1 MKKMITILLA
11 ATMVLSMAAC
21 GGGAKKET
29 SAPETQ
35 AAETQAAETEA
46 AGGEEAAPADGQG
59 KVFNIYAWN
68 EEFKGF
74 FEKYYTVPEGVTVN
88 WIINPSDGGV
98 YQQKLD
104 EALLNQEGA
113 AADEKVDMFLA
124 EADYIGKYVNSP
136 YTMDVSSFGFENA
149 PTEYEYTIKAASD
162 DSGICKGVSFQCCPA
177 AVIYRKSIAKDVLGT
192 DDPAEVQAAIDSW
205 EKFDAVA
212 AQAKEKGY
220 YMTASF
226 AETFRAFSNNCTT
239 PWVDADG
246 NLQFDDQITAWMNQT
261 KNYIEN
267 GYTLTAGI
275 WDQEK
280 TDQMYKNGKT
290 MCFFGP
296 AWYYN
301 FCMTNAM
308 DPENGCVGDWCIVKG
323 PQAYF
328 WGGTWLLAATG
339 SDNTDMLKDI
349 FETFTS
355 NEEVCSNLVEQD
367 NQFPNNTAVVD
378 KYANDESYGNTAIL
392 DGQNDIAVFAE
403 LAGDIKWENHTN
415 YDQLLNE
422 GLQNKLQEFYNGS
435 VDEETAM
442 KNFYNYVKETYAN
455 INVPE

>member
-1 MKKMITILLA
+1 MKKLLAILLA
-11 ATMVLSMAAC
+11 ALMLLSVVGCSNQKPAENTP
-21 GGGAKKET
+21 AK
-29 SAPETQ
+29 
-35 AAETQAAETEA
+35 
-46 AGGEEAAPADGQG
+46 QG

-74 FEKYYTVPEGVTVN
+74 FETYYKVPEGVTVN
-88 WIINPSDGGV
+88 WIINPSDNGV

-104 EALLNQEGA
+104 EALLKQAN
-113 AADEKVDMFLA
+113 AADDEKIDLFLA
-124 EADYIGKYVNSP
+124 EADYIGKYVDSN
-136 YTMDVSSFGFENA
+136 YTMDITSFGYKNA
-149 PTEYEYTIKAASD
+149 STMYDYTIKAATD
-162 DSGICKGVSFQCCPA
+162 KNGVCKGVSFQCCPA

-192 DDPAEVQAAIDSW
+192 DDPAEVQKAIDSW

-226 AETFRAFSNNCTT
+226 AETFRAFSNNCTM
-239 PWVDADG
+239 PWVDA
-246 NLQFDDQITAWMNQT
+246 NNKLQFDPQITAWMDQT
-261 KNYIEN
+261 ENYIKN
-267 GYTLTAGI
+267 GYTLTAGV
-275 WDQEK
+275 WDAEK
-280 TDQMYKNGKT
+280 TNQMFKDGKT

-308 DPENGCVGDWCIVKG
+308 DPDNGCVGDWCIVKG

-339 SDNTDMLKDI
+339 SDNTEMLKDI
-349 FETFTS
+349 FETFTI
-355 NEEVCSNLVEQD
+355 NEDVCSKLVSEQ
-367 NQFPNNTAVVD
+367 NQFPNNTKIVD
-378 KYANDESYGNTAIL
+378 KFAKDETYGNTSIL
-392 DGQNDIAVFAE
+392 DGQNDIAIFAE
-403 LAGDIKWENHTN
+403 LAKNIKWENHTN

-435 VDEETAM
+435 VDKATAM

-455 INVPE
+455 ITVPEN

>member
-1 MKKMITILLA
+1 MKKMITLLLA
-11 ATMVLSMAAC
+11 GMMVFSMAAC
-21 GGGAKKET
+21 GGGQKQET
-29 SAPETQ
+29 SAPETK
-35 AAETQAAETEA
+35 AAESEAADTEA
-46 AGGEEAAPADGQG
+46 AGGEASDQG

-104 EALLNQEGA
+104 EALLNQENA
-113 AADEKVDMFLA
+113 PADEKIDLFLA
-124 EADYIGKYVNSP
+124 EADYIGKYVDSP
-136 YTMDVSSFGFENA
+136 YTMDVSSFGFTNA
-149 PTEYEYTIKAASD
+149 DTEYEYTIKAASD
-162 DSGICKGVSFQCCPA
+162 QSGVCKGVSFQCCPA

-192 DDPAEVQAAIDSW
+192 DVPEEVQAQIDTW

-212 AQAKEKGY
+212 AKAKEKGY

-246 NLQFDDQITAWMNQT
+246 NLQFDDQITAWMDQT
-261 KNYIEN
+261 DNYIQN
-267 GYTLTAGI
+267 GYTLTAGV

-280 TDQMYKNGKT
+280 TDQMYAKGKT

-301 FCMTNAM
+301 FCMTNAQ
-308 DPENGCVGDWCIVKG
+308 DPEEGCPGDWCIVKG

-339 SDNTDMLKDI
+339 SDNTEMLKDI

-367 NQFPNNTAVVD
+367 NQFPNNTAVVE
-378 KYANDESYGNTAIL
+378 KYANDPEYGNTAIL

-403 LAGDIKWENHTN
+403 LAKDIKWENHTN

-422 GLQNKLQEFYNGS
+422 GLQNKLQEYYNGS
-435 VDEETAM
+435 VDKETAL

>member
-1 MKKMITILLA
+1 MKKMITLLLA
-11 ATMVLSMAAC
+11 GMMVFSMAAC
-21 GGGAKKET
+21 GGGQKQET
-29 SAPETQ
+29 SAPATE
-35 AAETQAAETEA
+35 AAGSEAADTEA
-46 AGGEEAAPADGQG
+46 AGGEASDQG

-104 EALLNQEGA
+104 EALLNQENA
-113 AADEKVDMFLA
+113 PADEKIDMFLA
-124 EADYIGKYVNSP
+124 EADYIGKYVDSP
-136 YTMDVSSFGFENA
+136 YTMDVSSFGFTNA
-149 PTEYEYTIKAASD
+149 DTEYEYTIKAASD
-162 DSGICKGVSFQCCPA
+162 QSGVCKGVSFQCCPA

-192 DDPAEVQAAIDSW
+192 DVPEEVQAQIDTW

-246 NLQFDDQITAWMNQT
+246 NLQFDDQITAWMDQT
-261 KNYIEN
+261 DNYIQN
-267 GYTLTAGI
+267 GYTLTAGV

-280 TDQMYKNGKT
+280 TDQMYAKGKT

-301 FCMTNAM
+301 FCMTNAQ
-308 DPENGCVGDWCIVKG
+308 DPEEGCPGDWCIVKG

-339 SDNTDMLKDI
+339 SDNTEMLKDI

-367 NQFPNNTAVVD
+367 NQFPNNTAVVE
-378 KYANDESYGNTAIL
+378 KYANDPEYGNTAIL

-403 LAGDIKWENHTN
+403 LAKDIKWENHTN

-422 GLQNKLQEFYNGS
+422 GLQNKLQEYYNGS
-435 VDEETAM
+435 VDKETAL

>member
-1 MKKMITILLA
+1 MKKMITLLLA
-11 ATMVLSMAAC
+11 GMMVFSMAAC
-21 GGGAKKET
+21 GGGQKQET
-29 SAPETQ
+29 SAPATE
-35 AAETQAAETEA
+35 AAGSEAADTEA
-46 AGGEEAAPADGQG
+46 AGGEASDQG

-104 EALLNQEGA
+104 EALLNQENA
-113 AADEKVDMFLA
+113 PADEKIDMFLA
-124 EADYIGKYVNSP
+124 EADYIGKYVDSP
-136 YTMDVSSFGFENA
+136 YTMDVSSFGFTNA
-149 PTEYEYTIKAASD
+149 DTEYEYTIKAASD
-162 DSGICKGVSFQCCPA
+162 QNGVCKGVSFQCCPA

-192 DDPAEVQAAIDSW
+192 DVPEEVQAQIDTW

-246 NLQFDDQITAWMNQT
+246 NLQFDDQITAWMDQT
-261 KNYIEN
+261 DNYIQN
-267 GYTLTAGI
+267 GYTLTAGV

-280 TDQMYKNGKT
+280 TDQMYAKGKT

-301 FCMTNAM
+301 FCMTNAQ
-308 DPENGCVGDWCIVKG
+308 DPEEGCPGDWCIVKG

-339 SDNTDMLKDI
+339 SDNTEMLKDI

-367 NQFPNNTAVVD
+367 NQFPNNTAVVE
-378 KYANDESYGNTAIL
+378 KYANDPEYGNTAIL

-403 LAGDIKWENHTN
+403 LAKDIKWENHTN

-422 GLQNKLQEFYNGS
+422 GLQNKLQEYYNGS
-435 VDEETAM
+435 VDKETAL

>member
-1 MKKMITILLA
+1 MKKMITLLLA
-11 ATMVLSMAAC
+11 GMMVFSMAAC
-21 GGGAKKET
+21 GGGQKQET
-29 SAPETQ
+29 SAPETK
-35 AAETQAAETEA
+35 AAESEAADTEA
-46 AGGEEAAPADGQG
+46 AGGEASDQG

-104 EALLNQEGA
+104 EALLNQENA
-113 AADEKVDMFLA
+113 PADEKIDLFLA
-124 EADYIGKYVNSP
+124 EADYIGKYVDSP
-136 YTMDVSSFGFENA
+136 YTMDVSSFGFTNA
-149 PTEYEYTIKAASD
+149 DTEYEYTIKAASD
-162 DSGICKGVSFQCCPA
+162 QSGVCKGVSFQCCPA

-192 DDPAEVQAAIDSW
+192 DVPEEVQAQIDTW

-212 AQAKEKGY
+212 AKAKEKGY

-246 NLQFDDQITAWMNQT
+246 NLQFDDQITAWMDQT
-261 KNYIEN
+261 DNYIQN
-267 GYTLTAGI
+267 GYTLTAGV

-280 TDQMYKNGKT
+280 TDQMYAKGKT

-301 FCMTNAM
+301 FCMTNAQ
-308 DPENGCVGDWCIVKG
+308 DPEEGCPGDWCIVKG

-339 SDNTDMLKDI
+339 SDNTEMLKDI

-367 NQFPNNTAVVD
+367 NQFPNNTAVVE
-378 KYANDESYGNTAIL
+378 KYANDPEYGNTAIL

-403 LAGDIKWENHTN
+403 LAKDIKWENHTN

-422 GLQNKLQEFYNGS
+422 GLQNKLQEYYNGS
-435 VDEETAM
+435 VDKETAM